1 MSTQSRRDFLKQAAF
16 FSGAAGIAGAFPAAI
31 QKALAIDPAPGST
44 FMDAEHIVILM
55 QENRSF
61 DHAFGSLQGVRGF
74 NDPRAMKLP
83 SGDPVWMQTNDA
95 GESYA
100 PFRLNIKGTNAT
112 WMGSLPHSWTD
123 QVDASNGGRHD
134 RWLQA
139 KASGHK
145 EYDKMPLTMGFYDRE
160 DIPFYYAL
168 ADAFTICDQ
177 NFCSSLTGTTPNRLY
192 LWTGTVRAE
201 QKADS
206 PAKLFNSEVDYGNEQ
221 SWTTYPERLED
232 AGVSWKIY
240 QNEMSVES
248 GFTSEEDAWLGN
260 FTDNPIE
267 WFKQYNIYFAEQHR
281 RYMKE
286 RADALPGEIQEL
298 QAQIAKEKSDPKAL
312 AEMAKQLIRKQRQ
325 LQRVEQ
331 ERQRYTGENWDKLRE
346 REKNLHR
353 KAFTTNSGDADFRSL
368 TPLTYRDGDVER
380 TINVP
385 KGDVLYQFRQD
396 VQEGKLPTVS
406 WIVAPE
412 AFSDHPGSA
421 WFGSWYI
428 AEVMD
433 ILTQNPEVWKKT
445 IFLLTYDEN
454 DGYFDHQPT
463 FQSPDPARPETGK
476 VTADIDA
483 GLEFVTLEQ
492 ELKHK
497 SRDDS
502 RENSIG
508 LGFRVPLVIAS
519 PWSRGGCVCSQ
530 VFDHTSVLQ
539 LLEKFLHHKT
549 GKEVKET
556 NITQWRRTVCGD
568 LTSAFQPFNGEDTML
583 SFMDR
588 DAFIEQ
594 IYNAKFKDVPRDYH
608 ALTAEEREQ
617 LKQDPEAS
625 RWMPKQE
632 PGVRRSA
639 ALPYELE
646 VDGALST
653 DGATFSLQ
661 FAAKKDQ
668 FGDAAAGSPFIAFA
682 RTAPTE
688 LAVRHYAVS
697 AGGQLEDY
705 WRLADF
711 AGGAYHLAIH
721 GPNGFYRE
729 FQGAGKNPSVEFRL
743 RHPVGGEAFVGT
755 LMLELVNRKTHQAHV
770 VELRDESYGAPAQRR
785 LLQPGEQVTLPLETT
800 SSQGWYDWTVRIA
813 GDPIFAQRYA
823 GRVETGQWSITD
835 PAMGGVA

>member
-1 MSTQSRRDFLKQAAF
+1 MGTQSRRDFLKQAAF
-16 FSGAAGIAGAFPAAI
+16 FSGAIGAAGAFPAAI
-31 QKALAIDPAPGST
+31 QRALAIDPEPGST
-44 FMDAEHIVILM
+44 FLDAEHIVILM

-61 DHAFGSLQGVRGF
+61 DHAFGRLQGVRGF

-83 SGDPVWMQTNDA
+83 SGDPVWVQTNDA

-100 PFRLNIKGTNAT
+100 PFRLNIKETNAT

-123 QVDASNGGRHD
+123 QVDASHGGRHD
-134 RWLQA
+134 RWLQT
-139 KASGHK
+139 KVSGH
-145 EYDKMPLTMGFYDRE
+145 EAYAKMPLTMGYYDRD

-177 NFCSSLTGTTPNRLY
+177 HFCSSLTGTTPNRLY
-192 LWTGTVRAE
+192 LWTGTLRPK
-201 QKADS
+201 QSADS
-206 PAKLFNSEVDYGNEQ
+206 YPKLFNSEVDYGNEQ

-267 WFKQYNIYFAEQHR
+267 WFTQYNIYFAER
-281 RYMKE
+281 RRRFLEE
-286 RADALPGEIQEL
+286 RLLALPDEIEALEKQVAAETEDPAAFGEL
-298 QAQIAKEKSDPKAL
+298 L
-312 AEMAKQLIRKQRQ
+312 KQLLQKQQ
-325 LQRVEQ
+325 QRSQFSIENMI
-331 ERQRYTGENWDKLRE
+331 YTGKHWEGLEARA
-346 REKNLHR
+346 KNLHR
-353 KAFTTNSGDADFRSL
+353 KAFTTNEGDPDFRSL
-368 TPLTYRDGDVER
+368 TTLTYRDGDVER

-385 KGDVLYQFRQD
+385 KGDVLYQFRKD

-406 WIVAPE
+406 WLVAPE

-428 AEVMD
+428 AETMD

-463 FQSPDPARPETGK
+463 FQAPNPARPKTGK
-476 VTADIDA
+476 VTDDIDA
-483 GLEFVTLEQ
+483 GLEFVPLEQ

-497 SRDDS
+497 PREDS
-502 RENSIG
+502 RESSIG

-539 LLEKFLHHKT
+539 FLERFLKHKT
-549 GKEVKET
+549 GAEIKET
-556 NITQWRRTVCGD
+556 NVSQWRRTVCGD
-568 LTSAFQPFNGEDTML
+568 LTSSFQPYSGEAAKLT
-583 SFMDR
+583 FMNR

-594 IYNAKFKDVPRDYH
+594 IHKAKFKDVPRDYH

-617 LKQDPEAS
+617 LQNHPEAS
-625 RWMPKQE
+625 PWMPKQE

-646 VDGALST
+646 VDGALAE
-653 DGATFSLQ
+653 DGAAFVVR
-661 FAAKKDQ
+661 FEAKKQQ
-668 FGDAAAGSPFIAFA
+668 FGDAAAGSPFLAHARIA
-682 RTAPTE
+682 PGK
-688 LAVRHYAVS
+688 LAIRDYAVS
-697 AGGQLEDY
+697 AGGQLEDA
-705 WRLADF
+705 WNLADF
-711 AGGAYHLAIH
+711 AGGEYQLAIH

-729 FQGAGKNPSVEFRL
+729 FSGTPQDPAVSIRL
-743 RHPVGGEAFVGT
+743 RTTGAEAMAGMAT
-755 LMLELVNRKTHQAHV
+755 LELHNRDANQAHV
-770 VELRDESYGAPAQRR
+770 IELRDESYGSPALRR
-785 LLQPGEQVTLPLETT
+785 TLQPGERVDIPLDTATT
-800 SSQGWYDWTVRIA
+800 QGWYDWSLRIA
-813 GDPIFAQRYA
+813 GYPIYKKRYA
-823 GRVETGQWSITD
+823 GHLETGRWTITD
-835 PAMGGVA
+835 PAMGGAV